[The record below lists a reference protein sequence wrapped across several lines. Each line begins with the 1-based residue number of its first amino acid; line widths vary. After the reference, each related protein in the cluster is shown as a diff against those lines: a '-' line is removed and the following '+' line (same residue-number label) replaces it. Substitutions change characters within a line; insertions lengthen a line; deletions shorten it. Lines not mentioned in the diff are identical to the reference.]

1 MVEISPNLCF
11 HFLRKTLL
19 SSKFFQEILYWTSS
33 KYSASRL
40 SGSHLYL
47 KKCWHDN
54 QETFCNDIFSY
65 SRSLTAVCTARTYS
79 RSDLCIFNFLL
90 RENKTKDRQRR
101 MNRSFCSV
109 LSIYFRSVCLVRKHG
124 NNTIVL
130 HFQGLV
136 SCGTY
141 TVLQVYNNANEVA
154 QASHVTSTHH
164 SLLVQKRTTH
174 QSSPSSQR

>member
-1 MVEISPNLCF
+1 MITKK
-11 HFLRKTLL
+11 HFATI
-19 SSKFFQEILYWTSS
+19 F
-33 KYSASRL
+33 
-40 SGSHLYL
+40 
-47 KKCWHDN
+47 
-54 QETFCNDIFSY
+54 FSY
-65 SRSLTAVCTARTYS
+65 SWTFTAVCTARTYS
-79 RSDLCIFNFLL
+79 RSDLYIFNFLL

-154 QASHVTSTHH
+154 QASHVTHCSYKSGPRISHLLHH
-164 SLLVQKRTTH
+164 SVK
-174 QSSPSSQR
+174 SSQKLKNSTNYPAWYDQ

>member
-1 MVEISPNLCF
+1 MLTSVDMITKK
-11 HFLRKTLL
+11 HFATI
-19 SSKFFQEILYWTSS
+19 F
-33 KYSASRL
+33 
-40 SGSHLYL
+40 
-47 KKCWHDN
+47 
-54 QETFCNDIFSY
+54 FSY
-65 SRSLTAVCTARTYS
+65 SRSLTAVCTERTYS
-79 RSDLCIFNFLL
+79 RSDLYIFNFLL

-164 SLLVQKRTTH
+164 SLLVQKRTKH